1 MTRALAA
8 AVPMGMSAP
17 AACHQPYHRAFRSRV
32 RSPQAKQQTGREHSP
47 THQQTSGLK
56 SLPTKAKSR
65 ILYPVR
71 LSFRFDMEIK
81 RFKDKQK
88 LREFSTS
95 RPTLQ
100 QMLKELLWVGKRLAT
115 LKKKT
120 SIYMYCYIKTSWV
133 QQTQKLHC
141 VLVAQSYP
149 TLQ

>member
-1 MTRALAA
+1 
-8 AVPMGMSAP
+8 
-17 AACHQPYHRAFRSRV
+17 
-32 RSPQAKQQTGREHSP
+32 
-47 THQQTSGLK
+47 
-56 SLPTKAKSR
+56 
-65 ILYPVR
+65 
-71 LSFRFDMEIK
+71 MEIK

-88 LREFSTS
+88 LRELSTS

-141 VLVAQSYP
+141 VLVTQSYP
-149 TLQ
+149 TLCNDKDCSLPGSSVHGILQARILEWIAISFSRGST